1 MVSTEEITQKQSAI
15 RQFLCDHG
23 IEPQQITT
31 SIGPT
36 VSLFKLRFGP
46 KVRLS
51 SLLNL
56 QDDLAWY
63 LKFKGVRMIGL
74 DGAVGIE
81 IANDTPEPD
90 PFDWA
95 MEKSRDEMSRMILP
109 VILGTSY
116 DQHIELLDLAYAPH
130 LLVAGATKQ
139 GKTEFLRTLL
149 ASLLSDGCRSEVK
162 FQLFDPK
169 EREFS
174 PFKET
179 GFVFYTLNQSL
190 KGLQA
195 LCDTMERRLAAPSEN
210 APRLVVLVDEYADLT
225 RCHHPDARQIYT
237 CLIRLLQNGH
247 RAGIHLVLS
256 THRPSADVITML
268 IKSNIHARI
277 AFRTF
282 TKADSRVILDSDGA
296 ERLIGSGDMLFALG
310 GSIKRIQTATLN
322 ESK

>member
-116 DQHIELLDLAYAPH
+116 DQHIDLLDLAYAPH

-162 FQLFDPK
+162 FQLFNPMG
-169 EREFS
+169 REFS
-174 PFKET
+174 SIKET
-179 GFVFYTLNQSL
+179 VPVFYTLKQSL

-195 LCDTMERRLAAPSEN
+195 LCDTMERRLSTPSEK
-210 APRLVVLVDEYADLT
+210 AARLVVLVDEYADLT
-225 RCHHPDARQIYT
+225 RCHPDARQIYA

-256 THRPSADVITML
+256 TQRPSADVITML
-268 IKSNIHARI
+268 IKSNITARI
-277 AFRTF
+277 AFRTAS
-282 TKADSRVILDSDGA
+282 KADSRVILDSDGA

-322 ESK
+322 ESI

>member
-1 MVSTEEITQKQSAI
+1 MVSSEELTQKQSEI
-15 RQFLCDHG
+15 RQFFCDNG
-23 IEPQQITT
+23 IEPQQISTH
-31 SIGPT
+31 IGPT

-51 SLLNL
+51 SLLHL

-116 DQHIELLDLAYAPH
+116 DQHIELLDLATAPH
-130 LLVAGATKQ
+130 LLVAGATMQ
-139 GKTEFLRTLL
+139 GQSDFLRTML

-162 FQLFDPK
+162 FHLFDLTGIAFPSF
-169 EREFS
+169 E
-174 PFKET
+174 ET
-179 GFVFYTLNQSL
+179 GFVFRTMDESRM
-190 KGLQA
+190 GLQA
-195 LCDTMERRLAAPSEN
+195 LCDTMERRLSAPSEK
-210 APRLVVLVDEYADLT
+210 APRLVVLVEEFADLT
-225 RCHHPDARQIYT
+225 HCHPDARQIYA

-256 THRPSADVITML
+256 TQRPSADVITML
-268 IKSNIHARI
+268 IKSNITARI
-277 AFRTF
+277 AFRTAS
-282 TKADSRVILDSDGA
+282 KADSRVILDADGA

-322 ESK
+322 KSK